1 MLRRLS
7 VSNYILI
14 DSLEIEFDPRLN
26 IITGETGAG
35 KSILLGALG
44 LLLGN
49 KNEGAALRD
58 TQRNCVI
65 EGVFDIAAYG
75 LRPFFEANDLDY
87 ADEAVVRRILTP
99 AGKSR
104 AYINDLPVQLAQLRE
119 FGSRLIDIH
128 SQHQNLILASEEFR
142 TEALDTVA
150 GNGEL
155 RAAYRA
161 KYERLQELQRTCARL
176 RAEADAARRDEE
188 WLRYQSE
195 ELTAARL
202 RAGEVAELE
211 AEQAVLAN
219 ADRIGEAITAVRNAF
234 DGDEIG
240 VLAQVKNAEVEIGR
254 LGGSYPHAADL
265 SRRLRSVLEELKDIA
280 ATLAE
285 DGERIETNPE
295 RLQKVDDR
303 LNTLYSLCQKHRAA
317 DEGELIA
324 LRDRYAAQ
332 LDAITHSD
340 EELAALQTEIGAA
353 RNEAELL
360 ASELHRTR
368 EQAAPVFAGQIVATL
383 VRLFKKNLSV
393 PVDFHTHCTP
403 GYGLASVLSAILAGA
418 DIVDTNCWYFA
429 EGTGAPAIELIYV
442 FCKKLGIELQANM
455 EAVAKIN
462 GELKE
467 IRRELE
473 LSVFGAEK
481 PAPKAFDP
489 LTDTLPAEID
499 AEFDKAIAAA
509 KAGDEAALLAACHR
523 IEAHFGFPAPNELVK
538 NAEIP
543 GGMYSNMVA
552 QLKQLK
558 AEEILP
564 RAMELI
570 PTVRLAAGLPP
581 LVTPTSQIVG
591 AQAVACAMDEKA
603 GRPMYTTKSSQFVG
617 LVKGEYGK
625 TPVAIDPEF
634 RLKIAGVREET
645 PYDTSKYQMQPN
657 PELPE
662 AGGVKLAE
670 NEKEVELFP
679 MVAKTYLTGVKVKAY
694 EAKKAAEAPKAETKA
709 EEAPVGQP
717 ITGNTVNAPLP
728 GRILEIKVKVG
739 DSVKAGQEIAVLEA
753 MKMENSI
760 VSDYAG
766 TVKQILVKTGDNVQT
781 DAALIEVE

>member
-188 WLRYQSE
+188 GLCYQAE

-265 SRRLRSVLEELKDIA
+265 SRRLRSALEELKDIA

-303 LNTLYSLCQKHRAA
+303 LNTLYTLCQKHRAA

-340 EELAALQTEIGAA
+340 EELAALQAEIGAV

-368 EQAAPVFAGQIVATL
+368 EQAAPAFAGQIVATL
-383 VRLFKKNLSV
+383 VRLGMPDARFEAAV
-393 PVDFHTHCTP
+393 VDCGALTSGGRDRVEFRFSANRTTP
-403 GYGLASVLSAILAGA
+403 PAAVERIASG
-418 DIVDTNCWYFA
+418 
-429 EGTGAPAIELIYV
+429 
-442 FCKKLGIELQANM
+442 
-455 EAVAKIN
+455 
-462 GELKE
+462 GELSRVMLALK
-467 IRRELE
+467 
-473 LSVFGAEK
+473 
-481 PAPKAFDP
+481 
-489 LTDTLPAEID
+489 
-499 AEFDKAIAAA
+499 
-509 KAGDEAALLAACHR
+509 ALLARRMQLPTILFDEIDTGVSGR
-523 IEAHFGFPAPNELVK
+523 IADAMG
-538 NAEIP
+538 EI
-543 GGMYSNMVA
+543 
-552 QLKQLK
+552 
-558 AEEILP
+558 I
-564 RAMELI
+564 
-570 PTVRLAAGLPP
+570 
-581 LVTPTSQIVG
+581 
-591 AQAVACAMDEKA
+591 CA
-603 GRPMYTTKSSQFVG
+603 
-617 LVKGEYGK
+617 
-625 TPVAIDPEF
+625 
-634 RLKIAGVREET
+634 
-645 PYDTSKYQMQPN
+645 
-657 PELPE
+657 
-662 AGGVKLAE
+662 LAE
-670 NEKEVELFP
+670 TMQVVDITHLPQVASKGSTHFVVYKRDGETHIARLTPDERTTEIAKMLSGSEV
-679 MVAKTYLTGVKVKAY
+679 T
-694 EAKKAAEAPKAETKA
+694 EAAMTQA
-709 EEAPVGQP
+709 
-717 ITGNTVNAPLP
+717 
-728 GRILEIKVKVG
+728 RILLGGK
-739 DSVKAGQEIAVLEA
+739 
-753 MKMENSI
+753 
-760 VSDYAG
+760 
-766 TVKQILVKTGDNVQT
+766 
-781 DAALIEVE
+781 

>member
-188 WLRYQSE
+188 WLRYQAE

-383 VRLFKKNLSV
+383 VRLGMPDARFAAAV
-393 PVDFHTHCTP
+393 VDCGALMEGGRDRVEFRFSANRTTP
-403 GYGLASVLSAILAGA
+403 PAAVERIASG
-418 DIVDTNCWYFA
+418 
-429 EGTGAPAIELIYV
+429 
-442 FCKKLGIELQANM
+442 
-455 EAVAKIN
+455 
-462 GELKE
+462 GELSRVMLALK
-467 IRRELE
+467 
-473 LSVFGAEK
+473 
-481 PAPKAFDP
+481 
-489 LTDTLPAEID
+489 
-499 AEFDKAIAAA
+499 
-509 KAGDEAALLAACHR
+509 ALLARRMQLPTILFDEIDTGVSGR
-523 IEAHFGFPAPNELVK
+523 IADAMG
-538 NAEIP
+538 EI
-543 GGMYSNMVA
+543 
-552 QLKQLK
+552 
-558 AEEILP
+558 I
-564 RAMELI
+564 
-570 PTVRLAAGLPP
+570 
-581 LVTPTSQIVG
+581 
-591 AQAVACAMDEKA
+591 CA
-603 GRPMYTTKSSQFVG
+603 
-617 LVKGEYGK
+617 
-625 TPVAIDPEF
+625 
-634 RLKIAGVREET
+634 
-645 PYDTSKYQMQPN
+645 
-657 PELPE
+657 
-662 AGGVKLAE
+662 LAE
-670 NEKEVELFP
+670 TMQVVDITHLPQVASKGSTHFVVYKRDGETHIARLTPDERTTEIAKMLSGSEV
-679 MVAKTYLTGVKVKAY
+679 T
-694 EAKKAAEAPKAETKA
+694 EAAMTQA
-709 EEAPVGQP
+709 
-717 ITGNTVNAPLP
+717 
-728 GRILEIKVKVG
+728 RILLGGK
-739 DSVKAGQEIAVLEA
+739 
-753 MKMENSI
+753 
-760 VSDYAG
+760 
-766 TVKQILVKTGDNVQT
+766 
-781 DAALIEVE
+781 

>member
-104 AYINDLPVQLAQLRE
+104 AYINDLPVQLTQLRE

-161 KYERLQELQRTCARL
+161 KYERLQELQRTC
-176 RAEADAARRDEE
+176 
-188 WLRYQSE
+188 
-195 ELTAARL
+195 ARL

-303 LNTLYSLCQKHRAA
+303 LNTLYTLCQKHRAA

-340 EELAALQTEIGAA
+340 EELAALQAEIGAA

-368 EQAAPVFAGQIVATL
+368 EQAAPAFAGQIVATL
-383 VRLFKKNLSV
+383 VRLGMPDARFEAAV
-393 PVDFHTHCTP
+393 VDCGALTEGGRDRVEFRFSANRTTP
-403 GYGLASVLSAILAGA
+403 PAAVERIASG
-418 DIVDTNCWYFA
+418 
-429 EGTGAPAIELIYV
+429 
-442 FCKKLGIELQANM
+442 
-455 EAVAKIN
+455 
-462 GELKE
+462 GELSRVMLALK
-467 IRRELE
+467 
-473 LSVFGAEK
+473 
-481 PAPKAFDP
+481 
-489 LTDTLPAEID
+489 
-499 AEFDKAIAAA
+499 
-509 KAGDEAALLAACHR
+509 ALLARRMQLPTILFDEIDTGVSGR
-523 IEAHFGFPAPNELVK
+523 IADAMG
-538 NAEIP
+538 EI
-543 GGMYSNMVA
+543 
-552 QLKQLK
+552 
-558 AEEILP
+558 I
-564 RAMELI
+564 
-570 PTVRLAAGLPP
+570 
-581 LVTPTSQIVG
+581 
-591 AQAVACAMDEKA
+591 CA
-603 GRPMYTTKSSQFVG
+603 
-617 LVKGEYGK
+617 
-625 TPVAIDPEF
+625 
-634 RLKIAGVREET
+634 
-645 PYDTSKYQMQPN
+645 
-657 PELPE
+657 
-662 AGGVKLAE
+662 LAE
-670 NEKEVELFP
+670 TMQVVDITHLPQVASKGSTHFVVYKRDGETHIARLTPDERTTEIAKMLSGSEV
-679 MVAKTYLTGVKVKAY
+679 T
-694 EAKKAAEAPKAETKA
+694 EAAMTQA
-709 EEAPVGQP
+709 
-717 ITGNTVNAPLP
+717 
-728 GRILEIKVKVG
+728 RILLGGK
-739 DSVKAGQEIAVLEA
+739 
-753 MKMENSI
+753 
-760 VSDYAG
+760 
-766 TVKQILVKTGDNVQT
+766 
-781 DAALIEVE
+781 

>member
-104 AYINDLPVQLAQLRE
+104 AYINDLPVQLTQLRE

-240 VLAQVKNAEVEIGR
+240 VLAQVKNATG
-254 LGGSYPHAADL
+254 
-265 SRRLRSVLEELKDIA
+265 RRLTMRCL
-280 ATLAE
+280 
-285 DGERIETNPE
+285 
-295 RLQKVDDR
+295 
-303 LNTLYSLCQKHRAA
+303 
-317 DEGELIA
+317 
-324 LRDRYAAQ
+324 
-332 LDAITHSD
+332 
-340 EELAALQTEIGAA
+340 
-353 RNEAELL
+353 
-360 ASELHRTR
+360 
-368 EQAAPVFAGQIVATL
+368 
-383 VRLFKKNLSV
+383 
-393 PVDFHTHCTP
+393 
-403 GYGLASVLSAILAGA
+403 
-418 DIVDTNCWYFA
+418 
-429 EGTGAPAIELIYV
+429 
-442 FCKKLGIELQANM
+442 
-455 EAVAKIN
+455 
-462 GELKE
+462 
-467 IRRELE
+467 
-473 LSVFGAEK
+473 K
-481 PAPKAFDP
+481 PA
-489 LTDTLPAEID
+489 
-499 AEFDKAIAAA
+499 
-509 KAGDEAALLAACHR
+509 
-523 IEAHFGFPAPNELVK
+523 
-538 NAEIP
+538 
-543 GGMYSNMVA
+543 
-552 QLKQLK
+552 
-558 AEEILP
+558 
-564 RAMELI
+564 
-570 PTVRLAAGLPP
+570 
-581 LVTPTSQIVG
+581 TP
-591 AQAVACAMDEKA
+591 
-603 GRPMYTTKSSQFVG
+603 
-617 LVKGEYGK
+617 
-625 TPVAIDPEF
+625 
-634 RLKIAGVREET
+634 
-645 PYDTSKYQMQPN
+645 
-657 PELPE
+657 
-662 AGGVKLAE
+662 
-670 NEKEVELFP
+670 
-679 MVAKTYLTGVKVKAY
+679 
-694 EAKKAAEAPKAETKA
+694 
-709 EEAPVGQP
+709 
-717 ITGNTVNAPLP
+717 
-728 GRILEIKVKVG
+728 
-739 DSVKAGQEIAVLEA
+739 
-753 MKMENSI
+753 
-760 VSDYAG
+760 
-766 TVKQILVKTGDNVQT
+766 
-781 DAALIEVE
+781 

>member
-104 AYINDLPVQLAQLRE
+104 AYINDLPVQLTQLRE

-155 RAAYRA
+155 RAAYCA

-265 SRRLRSVLEELKDIA
+265 SRRLRSALEELKDIV

-303 LNTLYSLCQKHRAA
+303 LNTLYTLCQKHRAA

-340 EELAALQTEIGAA
+340 EELAALQAEIGAA

-368 EQAAPVFAGQIVATL
+368 EQAAPAFAGQIVATL
-383 VRLFKKNLSV
+383 VRLGMPDARFEAAV
-393 PVDFHTHCTP
+393 VDCGALTEGGRDRVEFRFSANRTTP
-403 GYGLASVLSAILAGA
+403 PAAVERIASG
-418 DIVDTNCWYFA
+418 
-429 EGTGAPAIELIYV
+429 
-442 FCKKLGIELQANM
+442 
-455 EAVAKIN
+455 
-462 GELKE
+462 GELSRVMLALK
-467 IRRELE
+467 
-473 LSVFGAEK
+473 
-481 PAPKAFDP
+481 
-489 LTDTLPAEID
+489 
-499 AEFDKAIAAA
+499 
-509 KAGDEAALLAACHR
+509 ALLARRMQLPTILFDEIDTGVSGR
-523 IEAHFGFPAPNELVK
+523 IADAMG
-538 NAEIP
+538 EI
-543 GGMYSNMVA
+543 
-552 QLKQLK
+552 
-558 AEEILP
+558 I
-564 RAMELI
+564 
-570 PTVRLAAGLPP
+570 
-581 LVTPTSQIVG
+581 
-591 AQAVACAMDEKA
+591 CA
-603 GRPMYTTKSSQFVG
+603 
-617 LVKGEYGK
+617 
-625 TPVAIDPEF
+625 
-634 RLKIAGVREET
+634 
-645 PYDTSKYQMQPN
+645 
-657 PELPE
+657 
-662 AGGVKLAE
+662 LAE
-670 NEKEVELFP
+670 TMQVVDITHLPQVASKGSTHFVVYKRDGETHIARLTPDERTTEIAKMLSGSEV
-679 MVAKTYLTGVKVKAY
+679 T
-694 EAKKAAEAPKAETKA
+694 EAAMTQA
-709 EEAPVGQP
+709 
-717 ITGNTVNAPLP
+717 
-728 GRILEIKVKVG
+728 RILLGGK
-739 DSVKAGQEIAVLEA
+739 
-753 MKMENSI
+753 
-760 VSDYAG
+760 
-766 TVKQILVKTGDNVQT
+766 
-781 DAALIEVE
+781 

>member
-188 WLRYQSE
+188 WLCYQAE

-265 SRRLRSVLEELKDIA
+265 SRRLRSALEELKDIA

-303 LNTLYSLCQKHRAA
+303 LNTLYTLCQKHRAA

-340 EELAALQTEIGAA
+340 EELAALQAEIGAV

-368 EQAAPVFAGQIVATL
+368 EQAAPAFAGQIVATL
-383 VRLFKKNLSV
+383 VRLGMPDARFEAAV
-393 PVDFHTHCTP
+393 VDCGALTSGGRDRVEFRFSANRTTP
-403 GYGLASVLSAILAGA
+403 PAAVERIASG
-418 DIVDTNCWYFA
+418 
-429 EGTGAPAIELIYV
+429 
-442 FCKKLGIELQANM
+442 
-455 EAVAKIN
+455 
-462 GELKE
+462 GELSRVMLALK
-467 IRRELE
+467 
-473 LSVFGAEK
+473 
-481 PAPKAFDP
+481 
-489 LTDTLPAEID
+489 
-499 AEFDKAIAAA
+499 
-509 KAGDEAALLAACHR
+509 ALLARRMQLPTILFDEIDTGVSGR
-523 IEAHFGFPAPNELVK
+523 IADAMG
-538 NAEIP
+538 EI
-543 GGMYSNMVA
+543 
-552 QLKQLK
+552 
-558 AEEILP
+558 I
-564 RAMELI
+564 
-570 PTVRLAAGLPP
+570 
-581 LVTPTSQIVG
+581 
-591 AQAVACAMDEKA
+591 CA
-603 GRPMYTTKSSQFVG
+603 
-617 LVKGEYGK
+617 
-625 TPVAIDPEF
+625 
-634 RLKIAGVREET
+634 
-645 PYDTSKYQMQPN
+645 
-657 PELPE
+657 
-662 AGGVKLAE
+662 LAE
-670 NEKEVELFP
+670 TMQVVDITHLPQVASKGSTHFVVYKRDGETHIARLTPDERTTEIAKMLSGSEV
-679 MVAKTYLTGVKVKAY
+679 T
-694 EAKKAAEAPKAETKA
+694 EAAMTQA
-709 EEAPVGQP
+709 
-717 ITGNTVNAPLP
+717 
-728 GRILEIKVKVG
+728 RILLGGK
-739 DSVKAGQEIAVLEA
+739 
-753 MKMENSI
+753 
-760 VSDYAG
+760 
-766 TVKQILVKTGDNVQT
+766 
-781 DAALIEVE
+781 

>member
-188 WLRYQSE
+188 WLRYQAE

-383 VRLFKKNLSV
+383 VRLGMPDARFEAAV
-393 PVDFHTHCTP
+393 VDCGALMEGGRDRVEFRFSANRTTP
-403 GYGLASVLSAILAGA
+403 PAAVERIASG
-418 DIVDTNCWYFA
+418 
-429 EGTGAPAIELIYV
+429 
-442 FCKKLGIELQANM
+442 
-455 EAVAKIN
+455 
-462 GELKE
+462 GELSRVMLALK
-467 IRRELE
+467 
-473 LSVFGAEK
+473 
-481 PAPKAFDP
+481 
-489 LTDTLPAEID
+489 
-499 AEFDKAIAAA
+499 
-509 KAGDEAALLAACHR
+509 ALLAR
-523 IEAHFGFPAPNELVK
+523 RMQLPTILFD
-538 NAEIP
+538 EIDT
-543 GGMYSNMVA
+543 GVSGHIADAMG
-552 QLKQLK
+552 
-558 AEEILP
+558 EI
-564 RAMELI
+564 I
-570 PTVRLAAGLPP
+570 
-581 LVTPTSQIVG
+581 
-591 AQAVACAMDEKA
+591 CA
-603 GRPMYTTKSSQFVG
+603 
-617 LVKGEYGK
+617 
-625 TPVAIDPEF
+625 
-634 RLKIAGVREET
+634 
-645 PYDTSKYQMQPN
+645 
-657 PELPE
+657 
-662 AGGVKLAE
+662 LAE
-670 NEKEVELFP
+670 TMQVVDITHLPQVASKGSTHFVVYKRDGETHIARLTPDERTTEIAKMLSGSEV
-679 MVAKTYLTGVKVKAY
+679 T
-694 EAKKAAEAPKAETKA
+694 EAAMTQA
-709 EEAPVGQP
+709 
-717 ITGNTVNAPLP
+717 
-728 GRILEIKVKVG
+728 RILLGGK
-739 DSVKAGQEIAVLEA
+739 
-753 MKMENSI
+753 
-760 VSDYAG
+760 
-766 TVKQILVKTGDNVQT
+766 
-781 DAALIEVE
+781 

>member
-155 RAAYRA
+155 RAAYCA

-265 SRRLRSVLEELKDIA
+265 SRRLRSALEELKDIV

-303 LNTLYSLCQKHRAA
+303 LNTLYTLCQKHRAA

-340 EELAALQTEIGAA
+340 EELAALQAEIGAV

-368 EQAAPVFAGQIVATL
+368 EQAAPAFAGQIVATL
-383 VRLFKKNLSV
+383 VRLGMPDARFEAAV
-393 PVDFHTHCTP
+393 VDCGALTEGGRDRVEFRFSANRTTP
-403 GYGLASVLSAILAGA
+403 PAAVERIASG
-418 DIVDTNCWYFA
+418 
-429 EGTGAPAIELIYV
+429 
-442 FCKKLGIELQANM
+442 
-455 EAVAKIN
+455 
-462 GELKE
+462 GELSRVMLALK
-467 IRRELE
+467 
-473 LSVFGAEK
+473 
-481 PAPKAFDP
+481 
-489 LTDTLPAEID
+489 
-499 AEFDKAIAAA
+499 
-509 KAGDEAALLAACHR
+509 ALLARRMQLPTILFDEIDTGVSGR
-523 IEAHFGFPAPNELVK
+523 IADAMG
-538 NAEIP
+538 EI
-543 GGMYSNMVA
+543 
-552 QLKQLK
+552 
-558 AEEILP
+558 I
-564 RAMELI
+564 
-570 PTVRLAAGLPP
+570 
-581 LVTPTSQIVG
+581 
-591 AQAVACAMDEKA
+591 CA
-603 GRPMYTTKSSQFVG
+603 
-617 LVKGEYGK
+617 
-625 TPVAIDPEF
+625 
-634 RLKIAGVREET
+634 
-645 PYDTSKYQMQPN
+645 
-657 PELPE
+657 
-662 AGGVKLAE
+662 LAE
-670 NEKEVELFP
+670 TMQVVDITHLPQVASKGSTHFVVYKRDGETHIARLTPDDRTTEIAKMLSGSEV
-679 MVAKTYLTGVKVKAY
+679 T
-694 EAKKAAEAPKAETKA
+694 EAAMTQA
-709 EEAPVGQP
+709 
-717 ITGNTVNAPLP
+717 
-728 GRILEIKVKVG
+728 RILLGGK
-739 DSVKAGQEIAVLEA
+739 
-753 MKMENSI
+753 
-760 VSDYAG
+760 
-766 TVKQILVKTGDNVQT
+766 
-781 DAALIEVE
+781 

>member
-188 WLRYQSE
+188 WLRYQAE

-285 DGERIETNPE
+285 DGELIETNPE

-368 EQAAPVFAGQIVATL
+368 EQAAPAFAGQIVATL
-383 VRLFKKNLSV
+383 VRLGMPDARF
-393 PVDFHTHCTP
+393 
-403 GYGLASVLSAILAGA
+403 
-418 DIVDTNCWYFA
+418 
-429 EGTGAPAIELIYV
+429 
-442 FCKKLGIELQANM
+442 
-455 EAVAKIN
+455 EAVVVDCGALTEGGRDRVEFRFSANRTTPPAAVERIASG
-462 GELKE
+462 GELSRVMLALK
-467 IRRELE
+467 
-473 LSVFGAEK
+473 
-481 PAPKAFDP
+481 
-489 LTDTLPAEID
+489 
-499 AEFDKAIAAA
+499 
-509 KAGDEAALLAACHR
+509 ALLARRMQLPTILFDEIDTGVSGR
-523 IEAHFGFPAPNELVK
+523 IADAMG
-538 NAEIP
+538 EI
-543 GGMYSNMVA
+543 
-552 QLKQLK
+552 
-558 AEEILP
+558 I
-564 RAMELI
+564 
-570 PTVRLAAGLPP
+570 
-581 LVTPTSQIVG
+581 
-591 AQAVACAMDEKA
+591 CA
-603 GRPMYTTKSSQFVG
+603 
-617 LVKGEYGK
+617 
-625 TPVAIDPEF
+625 
-634 RLKIAGVREET
+634 
-645 PYDTSKYQMQPN
+645 
-657 PELPE
+657 
-662 AGGVKLAE
+662 LAE
-670 NEKEVELFP
+670 TMQVVDITHLPQVASKGSTHFVVYKRDGETHIARLTPDERTTEIAKMLSGSEV
-679 MVAKTYLTGVKVKAY
+679 T
-694 EAKKAAEAPKAETKA
+694 EAAMTQA
-709 EEAPVGQP
+709 
-717 ITGNTVNAPLP
+717 
-728 GRILEIKVKVG
+728 RILLGGK
-739 DSVKAGQEIAVLEA
+739 
-753 MKMENSI
+753 
-760 VSDYAG
+760 
-766 TVKQILVKTGDNVQT
+766 
-781 DAALIEVE
+781 

>member
-58 TQRNCVI
+58 TQRNCMI

-155 RAAYRA
+155 RAAYCA

-265 SRRLRSVLEELKDIA
+265 SRRLRSALEELKDIV

-303 LNTLYSLCQKHRAA
+303 LNTLYTLCQKHRAA

-340 EELAALQTEIGAA
+340 EELAALQAEIGAV

-368 EQAAPVFAGQIVATL
+368 EQAAPAFAGQIVATL
-383 VRLFKKNLSV
+383 VRLGMPDARFEAAV
-393 PVDFHTHCTP
+393 VDCGALTEGGRDRVEFRFSANRTTP
-403 GYGLASVLSAILAGA
+403 PAAVERIASG
-418 DIVDTNCWYFA
+418 
-429 EGTGAPAIELIYV
+429 
-442 FCKKLGIELQANM
+442 
-455 EAVAKIN
+455 
-462 GELKE
+462 GELSRVMLALK
-467 IRRELE
+467 
-473 LSVFGAEK
+473 
-481 PAPKAFDP
+481 
-489 LTDTLPAEID
+489 
-499 AEFDKAIAAA
+499 
-509 KAGDEAALLAACHR
+509 ALLARRMQLPTILFDEIDTGVSGR
-523 IEAHFGFPAPNELVK
+523 IADAMG
-538 NAEIP
+538 EI
-543 GGMYSNMVA
+543 
-552 QLKQLK
+552 
-558 AEEILP
+558 I
-564 RAMELI
+564 
-570 PTVRLAAGLPP
+570 
-581 LVTPTSQIVG
+581 
-591 AQAVACAMDEKA
+591 CA
-603 GRPMYTTKSSQFVG
+603 
-617 LVKGEYGK
+617 
-625 TPVAIDPEF
+625 
-634 RLKIAGVREET
+634 
-645 PYDTSKYQMQPN
+645 
-657 PELPE
+657 
-662 AGGVKLAE
+662 LAE
-670 NEKEVELFP
+670 TMQVVDITHLPQVASKGSTHFVVYKRDGETHIARLTPDERTTEIAKMLSGSEV
-679 MVAKTYLTGVKVKAY
+679 T
-694 EAKKAAEAPKAETKA
+694 EAAMTQA
-709 EEAPVGQP
+709 
-717 ITGNTVNAPLP
+717 
-728 GRILEIKVKVG
+728 RILLGGK
-739 DSVKAGQEIAVLEA
+739 
-753 MKMENSI
+753 
-760 VSDYAG
+760 
-766 TVKQILVKTGDNVQT
+766 
-781 DAALIEVE
+781 

>member
-49 KNEGAALRD
+49 KNEGVA
-58 TQRNCVI
+58 QRNCVI

-155 RAAYRA
+155 RAAYCA

-265 SRRLRSVLEELKDIA
+265 SRRLRSALEELKDIV

-303 LNTLYSLCQKHRAA
+303 LNTLYTLCQKHRAA

-340 EELAALQTEIGAA
+340 EELAALQAEIGAV

-368 EQAAPVFAGQIVATL
+368 EQAAPAFAGQIVATL
-383 VRLFKKNLSV
+383 VRLGMPDARFEAAV
-393 PVDFHTHCTP
+393 VDCGALTEGGRDRVEFRFSANRTTP
-403 GYGLASVLSAILAGA
+403 PAAVERIASG
-418 DIVDTNCWYFA
+418 
-429 EGTGAPAIELIYV
+429 
-442 FCKKLGIELQANM
+442 
-455 EAVAKIN
+455 
-462 GELKE
+462 GELSRVMLALK
-467 IRRELE
+467 
-473 LSVFGAEK
+473 
-481 PAPKAFDP
+481 
-489 LTDTLPAEID
+489 
-499 AEFDKAIAAA
+499 
-509 KAGDEAALLAACHR
+509 ALLARRMQLPTILFDEIDTGVSGR
-523 IEAHFGFPAPNELVK
+523 IADAMG
-538 NAEIP
+538 EI
-543 GGMYSNMVA
+543 
-552 QLKQLK
+552 
-558 AEEILP
+558 I
-564 RAMELI
+564 
-570 PTVRLAAGLPP
+570 
-581 LVTPTSQIVG
+581 
-591 AQAVACAMDEKA
+591 CA
-603 GRPMYTTKSSQFVG
+603 
-617 LVKGEYGK
+617 
-625 TPVAIDPEF
+625 
-634 RLKIAGVREET
+634 
-645 PYDTSKYQMQPN
+645 
-657 PELPE
+657 
-662 AGGVKLAE
+662 LAE
-670 NEKEVELFP
+670 TMQVVDITHLPQVASKGSTHFVVYKRDGETHIARLTPDERTTEIAKMLSGSEV
-679 MVAKTYLTGVKVKAY
+679 T
-694 EAKKAAEAPKAETKA
+694 EAAMTQA
-709 EEAPVGQP
+709 
-717 ITGNTVNAPLP
+717 
-728 GRILEIKVKVG
+728 RILLGGK
-739 DSVKAGQEIAVLEA
+739 
-753 MKMENSI
+753 
-760 VSDYAG
+760 
-766 TVKQILVKTGDNVQT
+766 
-781 DAALIEVE
+781 

>member
-104 AYINDLPVQLAQLRE
+104 AYINDLPVQLTQLRE

-176 RAEADAARRDEE
+176 RAEADAM
-188 WLRYQSE
+188 
-195 ELTAARL
+195 
-202 RAGEVAELE
+202 GEIICA
-211 AEQAVLAN
+211 
-219 ADRIGEAITAVRNAF
+219 
-234 DGDEIG
+234 
-240 VLAQVKNAEVEIGR
+240 LAQVKNAEVEIGR

-303 LNTLYSLCQKHRAA
+303 LNTLYTLCQKHRAA

-340 EELAALQTEIGAA
+340 EELAALQAEIGAA

-368 EQAAPVFAGQIVATL
+368 EQAAPAFAGQIVATL
-383 VRLFKKNLSV
+383 VRLGMPDARFEAAV
-393 PVDFHTHCTP
+393 VDCGALTEGGRDRVEFRFSANRTTP
-403 GYGLASVLSAILAGA
+403 PAAVERIASG
-418 DIVDTNCWYFA
+418 
-429 EGTGAPAIELIYV
+429 
-442 FCKKLGIELQANM
+442 
-455 EAVAKIN
+455 
-462 GELKE
+462 GELSRVMLALK
-467 IRRELE
+467 
-473 LSVFGAEK
+473 
-481 PAPKAFDP
+481 
-489 LTDTLPAEID
+489 
-499 AEFDKAIAAA
+499 
-509 KAGDEAALLAACHR
+509 ALLARRMQLPTILFDEIDTGVSGR
-523 IEAHFGFPAPNELVK
+523 IADAMG
-538 NAEIP
+538 EI
-543 GGMYSNMVA
+543 
-552 QLKQLK
+552 
-558 AEEILP
+558 I
-564 RAMELI
+564 
-570 PTVRLAAGLPP
+570 
-581 LVTPTSQIVG
+581 
-591 AQAVACAMDEKA
+591 CA
-603 GRPMYTTKSSQFVG
+603 
-617 LVKGEYGK
+617 
-625 TPVAIDPEF
+625 
-634 RLKIAGVREET
+634 
-645 PYDTSKYQMQPN
+645 
-657 PELPE
+657 
-662 AGGVKLAE
+662 LAE
-670 NEKEVELFP
+670 TMQVVDITHLPQVASKGSTHFVVYKRDGETHIARLTPDERTTEIAKMLSGSEV
-679 MVAKTYLTGVKVKAY
+679 T
-694 EAKKAAEAPKAETKA
+694 EAAMTQA
-709 EEAPVGQP
+709 
-717 ITGNTVNAPLP
+717 
-728 GRILEIKVKVG
+728 RILLGGK
-739 DSVKAGQEIAVLEA
+739 
-753 MKMENSI
+753 
-760 VSDYAG
+760 
-766 TVKQILVKTGDNVQT
+766 
-781 DAALIEVE
+781 

>member
-49 KNEGAALRD
+49 KNEGAALHD

-188 WLRYQSE
+188 WLCYQAE

-265 SRRLRSVLEELKDIA
+265 SRRLRSALEELKDIA

-303 LNTLYSLCQKHRAA
+303 LNTLYTLCQKHRAA

-340 EELAALQTEIGAA
+340 EELAALQAEIGAV

-368 EQAAPVFAGQIVATL
+368 EQAAPAFAGQIVATL
-383 VRLFKKNLSV
+383 VRLGMPDARFEAAV
-393 PVDFHTHCTP
+393 VDCGALTSGGRDRVEFRFSANRTTP
-403 GYGLASVLSAILAGA
+403 PAAVERIASG
-418 DIVDTNCWYFA
+418 
-429 EGTGAPAIELIYV
+429 
-442 FCKKLGIELQANM
+442 
-455 EAVAKIN
+455 
-462 GELKE
+462 GELSRVMLALK
-467 IRRELE
+467 
-473 LSVFGAEK
+473 
-481 PAPKAFDP
+481 
-489 LTDTLPAEID
+489 
-499 AEFDKAIAAA
+499 
-509 KAGDEAALLAACHR
+509 ALLARRMQLPTILFDEIDTGVSGR
-523 IEAHFGFPAPNELVK
+523 IADAMG
-538 NAEIP
+538 EI
-543 GGMYSNMVA
+543 
-552 QLKQLK
+552 
-558 AEEILP
+558 I
-564 RAMELI
+564 
-570 PTVRLAAGLPP
+570 
-581 LVTPTSQIVG
+581 
-591 AQAVACAMDEKA
+591 CA
-603 GRPMYTTKSSQFVG
+603 
-617 LVKGEYGK
+617 
-625 TPVAIDPEF
+625 
-634 RLKIAGVREET
+634 
-645 PYDTSKYQMQPN
+645 
-657 PELPE
+657 
-662 AGGVKLAE
+662 LAE
-670 NEKEVELFP
+670 TMQVVDITHLPQVASKGSTHFVVYKRDGETHIARLTPDERTTEIAKMLSGSEV
-679 MVAKTYLTGVKVKAY
+679 T
-694 EAKKAAEAPKAETKA
+694 EAAMTQA
-709 EEAPVGQP
+709 
-717 ITGNTVNAPLP
+717 
-728 GRILEIKVKVG
+728 RILLGGK
-739 DSVKAGQEIAVLEA
+739 
-753 MKMENSI
+753 
-760 VSDYAG
+760 
-766 TVKQILVKTGDNVQT
+766 
-781 DAALIEVE
+781 

>member
-188 WLRYQSE
+188 WLRYQAE

-265 SRRLRSVLEELKDIA
+265 SRCVRCSKSSKTSPRRSPRTASSSRPTPNGCRRWTTVSI
-280 ATLAE
+280 
-285 DGERIETNPE
+285 RSI
-295 RLQKVDDR
+295 RF
-303 LNTLYSLCQKHRAA
+303 
-317 DEGELIA
+317 
-324 LRDRYAAQ
+324 
-332 LDAITHSD
+332 
-340 EELAALQTEIGAA
+340 A
-353 RNEAELL
+353 R
-360 ASELHRTR
+360 S
-368 EQAAPVFAGQIVATL
+368 
-383 VRLFKKNLSV
+383 
-393 PVDFHTHCTP
+393 
-403 GYGLASVLSAILAGA
+403 
-418 DIVDTNCWYFA
+418 
-429 EGTGAPAIELIYV
+429 
-442 FCKKLGIELQANM
+442 
-455 EAVAKIN
+455 
-462 GELKE
+462 
-467 IRRELE
+467 
-473 LSVFGAEK
+473 
-481 PAPKAFDP
+481 
-489 LTDTLPAEID
+489 
-499 AEFDKAIAAA
+499 
-509 KAGDEAALLAACHR
+509 
-523 IEAHFGFPAPNELVK
+523 
-538 NAEIP
+538 
-543 GGMYSNMVA
+543 
-552 QLKQLK
+552 
-558 AEEILP
+558 
-564 RAMELI
+564 
-570 PTVRLAAGLPP
+570 TVR
-581 LVTPTSQIVG
+581 PTR
-591 AQAVACAMDEKA
+591 A
-603 GRPMYTTKSSQFVG
+603 
-617 LVKGEYGK
+617 
-625 TPVAIDPEF
+625 
-634 RLKIAGVREET
+634 
-645 PYDTSKYQMQPN
+645 N
-657 PELPE
+657 
-662 AGGVKLAE
+662 
-670 NEKEVELFP
+670 
-679 MVAKTYLTGVKVKAY
+679 
-694 EAKKAAEAPKAETKA
+694 
-709 EEAPVGQP
+709 
-717 ITGNTVNAPLP
+717 
-728 GRILEIKVKVG
+728 
-739 DSVKAGQEIAVLEA
+739 
-753 MKMENSI
+753 
-760 VSDYAG
+760 
-766 TVKQILVKTGDNVQT
+766 
-781 DAALIEVE
+781 

>member
-155 RAAYRA
+155 RAAYCA

-265 SRRLRSVLEELKDIA
+265 SRRLRSALEELKDIV

-295 RLQKVDDR
+295 RLQKMDDR
-303 LNTLYSLCQKHRAA
+303 LNTLYTLCQKHRAA

-340 EELAALQTEIGAA
+340 EELAALQAEIGAV

-368 EQAAPVFAGQIVATL
+368 EQAAPAFAGQIVATL
-383 VRLFKKNLSV
+383 VRLGMPDARFEAAV
-393 PVDFHTHCTP
+393 VDCGALTEGGRDRVEFRFSANRTTP
-403 GYGLASVLSAILAGA
+403 PAAVERIASG
-418 DIVDTNCWYFA
+418 
-429 EGTGAPAIELIYV
+429 
-442 FCKKLGIELQANM
+442 
-455 EAVAKIN
+455 
-462 GELKE
+462 GELSRVMLALK
-467 IRRELE
+467 
-473 LSVFGAEK
+473 
-481 PAPKAFDP
+481 
-489 LTDTLPAEID
+489 
-499 AEFDKAIAAA
+499 
-509 KAGDEAALLAACHR
+509 ALLARRMQLPTILFDEIDTGVSGR
-523 IEAHFGFPAPNELVK
+523 IADAMG
-538 NAEIP
+538 EI
-543 GGMYSNMVA
+543 
-552 QLKQLK
+552 
-558 AEEILP
+558 I
-564 RAMELI
+564 
-570 PTVRLAAGLPP
+570 
-581 LVTPTSQIVG
+581 
-591 AQAVACAMDEKA
+591 CA
-603 GRPMYTTKSSQFVG
+603 
-617 LVKGEYGK
+617 
-625 TPVAIDPEF
+625 
-634 RLKIAGVREET
+634 
-645 PYDTSKYQMQPN
+645 
-657 PELPE
+657 
-662 AGGVKLAE
+662 LAE
-670 NEKEVELFP
+670 TMQVVDITHLPQVASKGSTHFVVYKRDGETHIARLTPDERTTEIAKMLSGSEV
-679 MVAKTYLTGVKVKAY
+679 T
-694 EAKKAAEAPKAETKA
+694 EAAMTQA
-709 EEAPVGQP
+709 
-717 ITGNTVNAPLP
+717 
-728 GRILEIKVKVG
+728 RILLGGK
-739 DSVKAGQEIAVLEA
+739 
-753 MKMENSI
+753 
-760 VSDYAG
+760 
-766 TVKQILVKTGDNVQT
+766 
-781 DAALIEVE
+781 

>member
-1 MLRRLS
+1 MLRRLL

-155 RAAYRA
+155 RAAYCA

-265 SRRLRSVLEELKDIA
+265 SRRLRSALEELKDIV

-303 LNTLYSLCQKHRAA
+303 LNTLYTLCQKHRAA

-340 EELAALQTEIGAA
+340 EELAALQAEIGAV

-368 EQAAPVFAGQIVATL
+368 EQAAPAFAGQIVATL
-383 VRLFKKNLSV
+383 VRLGMPDARFEAAV
-393 PVDFHTHCTP
+393 VDCGALTEGGRDRVEFRFSANRTTP
-403 GYGLASVLSAILAGA
+403 PAAVERIASG
-418 DIVDTNCWYFA
+418 
-429 EGTGAPAIELIYV
+429 
-442 FCKKLGIELQANM
+442 
-455 EAVAKIN
+455 
-462 GELKE
+462 GELSRVMLALK
-467 IRRELE
+467 
-473 LSVFGAEK
+473 
-481 PAPKAFDP
+481 
-489 LTDTLPAEID
+489 
-499 AEFDKAIAAA
+499 
-509 KAGDEAALLAACHR
+509 ALLARRMQLPTILFDEIDTGVSGR
-523 IEAHFGFPAPNELVK
+523 IADAMG
-538 NAEIP
+538 EI
-543 GGMYSNMVA
+543 
-552 QLKQLK
+552 
-558 AEEILP
+558 I
-564 RAMELI
+564 
-570 PTVRLAAGLPP
+570 
-581 LVTPTSQIVG
+581 
-591 AQAVACAMDEKA
+591 CA
-603 GRPMYTTKSSQFVG
+603 
-617 LVKGEYGK
+617 
-625 TPVAIDPEF
+625 
-634 RLKIAGVREET
+634 
-645 PYDTSKYQMQPN
+645 
-657 PELPE
+657 
-662 AGGVKLAE
+662 LAE
-670 NEKEVELFP
+670 TMQVVDITHLPQVASKGSTHFVVYKRDGETHIARLTPDERTTEIAKMLSGSEV
-679 MVAKTYLTGVKVKAY
+679 T
-694 EAKKAAEAPKAETKA
+694 EAAMTQA
-709 EEAPVGQP
+709 
-717 ITGNTVNAPLP
+717 
-728 GRILEIKVKVG
+728 RILLGGK
-739 DSVKAGQEIAVLEA
+739 
-753 MKMENSI
+753 
-760 VSDYAG
+760 
-766 TVKQILVKTGDNVQT
+766 
-781 DAALIEVE
+781 

>member
-254 LGGSYPHAADL
+254 LGGSYPHAADM
-265 SRRLRSVLEELKDIA
+265 SRR
-280 ATLAE
+280 
-285 DGERIETNPE
+285 P
-295 RLQKVDDR
+295 
-303 LNTLYSLCQKHRAA
+303 
-317 DEGELIA
+317 
-324 LRDRYAAQ
+324 
-332 LDAITHSD
+332 
-340 EELAALQTEIGAA
+340 
-353 RNEAELL
+353 
-360 ASELHRTR
+360 R
-368 EQAAPVFAGQIVATL
+368 EQAAPAFAGQIVATL
-383 VRLFKKNLSV
+383 VRLGMPDARFEAAV
-393 PVDFHTHCTP
+393 VDCGALTEGGRDRVEFRFSANRTTP
-403 GYGLASVLSAILAGA
+403 PAAVERIASG
-418 DIVDTNCWYFA
+418 
-429 EGTGAPAIELIYV
+429 
-442 FCKKLGIELQANM
+442 
-455 EAVAKIN
+455 
-462 GELKE
+462 GELSRVMLALK
-467 IRRELE
+467 
-473 LSVFGAEK
+473 
-481 PAPKAFDP
+481 
-489 LTDTLPAEID
+489 
-499 AEFDKAIAAA
+499 
-509 KAGDEAALLAACHR
+509 ALLARRMQLPTILFDEIDTGVSGR
-523 IEAHFGFPAPNELVK
+523 IADAMG
-538 NAEIP
+538 EI
-543 GGMYSNMVA
+543 
-552 QLKQLK
+552 
-558 AEEILP
+558 I
-564 RAMELI
+564 
-570 PTVRLAAGLPP
+570 
-581 LVTPTSQIVG
+581 
-591 AQAVACAMDEKA
+591 CA
-603 GRPMYTTKSSQFVG
+603 
-617 LVKGEYGK
+617 
-625 TPVAIDPEF
+625 
-634 RLKIAGVREET
+634 
-645 PYDTSKYQMQPN
+645 
-657 PELPE
+657 
-662 AGGVKLAE
+662 LAE
-670 NEKEVELFP
+670 TMQVVDITHLPQVASKGSTHFVVYKRDGETHIARLTPDERTTEIAKMLSGSEV
-679 MVAKTYLTGVKVKAY
+679 T
-694 EAKKAAEAPKAETKA
+694 EAAMTQA
-709 EEAPVGQP
+709 
-717 ITGNTVNAPLP
+717 
-728 GRILEIKVKVG
+728 RILLGGK
-739 DSVKAGQEIAVLEA
+739 
-753 MKMENSI
+753 
-760 VSDYAG
+760 
-766 TVKQILVKTGDNVQT
+766 
-781 DAALIEVE
+781 